1 MINFQVLKME
11 LKRSYKSLIGWSI
24 SIGIFTYLVLILYP
38 LVKDLYSQ
46 LSGELMDLLDTFG
59 GIPRSEMDYFA
70 TEAGMLVQLFGAVY
84 AALLGYNLISRE
96 EREQTTDLI
105 YSLPVSRTT
114 FFFTKIAAA
123 LIQVLLFT
131 ILITIFSVCGFYTVS
146 RNINLSRFF
155 IYMSLYLLL
164 LIIVVNLGVALA
176 CFLKRSAKS
185 SFALIIPL
193 PLYLLTFIS
202 TLVKEE
208 SLKKIKYLSPFTF
221 SDPVSFLKLK
231 ENFEYISFTV
241 SAGISLFLLAFALIL
256 FRKREFTN

>member
-123 LIQVLLFT
+123 LI
-131 ILITIFSVCGFYTVS
+131 
-146 RNINLSRFF
+146 
-155 IYMSLYLLL
+155 
-164 LIIVVNLGVALA
+164 
-176 CFLKRSAKS
+176 
-185 SFALIIPL
+185 
-193 PLYLLTFIS
+193 
-202 TLVKEE
+202 
-208 SLKKIKYLSPFTF
+208 
-221 SDPVSFLKLK
+221 
-231 ENFEYISFTV
+231 
-241 SAGISLFLLAFALIL
+241 
-256 FRKREFTN
+256 